1 MGNSC
6 DKVHIDDPPPYIS
19 DLQRLSRLD
28 SIQLSNIKSNHPD
41 FNLAQS
47 ILKHGR
53 SLECDKDLMSIKEI
67 LELIP
72 GTK

>member
-1 MGNSC
+1 MVVPSSFNT
-6 DKVHIDDPPPYIS
+6 VHIDEWKEKGVRIVCHA
-19 DLQRLSRLD
+19 
-28 SIQLSNIKSNHPD
+28 NHMLRSAYPAM
-41 FNLAQS
+41 LKTAMS

-53 SLECDKDLMSIKEI
+53 SKEAADENCMPIKEI

>member
-1 MGNSC
+1 M
-6 DKVHIDDPPPYIS
+6 
-19 DLQRLSRLD
+19 
-28 SIQLSNIKSNHPD
+28 IQT
-41 FNLAQS
+41 AQS